1 MKTWIWYVLGLVV
14 LIVVIKQCEKEP
26 KIKIVTE
33 TEYITKTDTIKETI
47 IRDNYIPKYI
57 IKTVTKKGK
66 DSVIY
71 VDRDTDNAIV
81 AREYDTEVK
90 TDSASA
96 KLKITTTGE
105 LLDVKGT
112 ITWMKEE
119 KTTTIT
125 KIKPKSGLFLFGEVS
140 AIPKAENFAIGLDY
154 QIRNTFLIGVSA
166 SHNTI
171 TKGVYLNG
179 KVGIRIF

>member
-1 MKTWIWYVLGLVV
+1 MWYLLAVVV
-14 LIVVIKQCEKEP
+14 LFLMIKKCEQEP

-47 IRDNYIPKYI
+47 IRDNFIPKYI

-66 DSVIY
+66 DSIIY
-71 VDRDTDNAIV
+71 VDRETHSAINV
-81 AREYDTEVK
+81 REYDAEVK

-105 LLDVKGT
+105 LLDVKGE
-112 ITWMKEE
+112 ISWLKEE

-171 TKGVYLNG
+171 TKGVYLNA